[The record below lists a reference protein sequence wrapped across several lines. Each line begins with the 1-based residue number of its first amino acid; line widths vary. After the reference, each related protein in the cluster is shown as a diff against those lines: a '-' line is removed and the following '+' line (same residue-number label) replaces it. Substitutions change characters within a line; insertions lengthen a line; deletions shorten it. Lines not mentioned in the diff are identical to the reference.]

1 MDDVST
7 VVAPEVRDHMVRQEA
22 EQGGVVGVAVIVGV
36 AGAMV
41 QTKHCHQLT
50 LRELR
55 DLP

>member
-22 EQGGVVGVAVIVGV
+22 EEGGVVGVAVIVGM

-50 LRELR
+50 L
-55 DLP
+55 